1 MGTTD
6 VVTVD
11 RQDTAKRRRDV
22 TGKVDGLCRK
32 ETMRSERVGY
42 LISPRRRRVGKSKGC
57 VTLDCGKE
65 ICCIIHRFTQLAG
78 GTYLLSLILHHYS
91 LG

>member
-1 MGTTD
+1 MLTPLID
-6 VVTVD
+6 KILQRD
-11 RQDTAKRRRDV
+11 DV
-22 TGKVDGLCRK
+22 TGKVDGLCRRQC
-32 ETMRSERVGY
+32 EVREWD
-42 LISPRRRRVGKSKGC
+42 ISYHLGVGKSKGC